1 MVIGVATGIAMGV
14 NFAAG
19 VFKSRSEGD
28 AYMAQAGAYQQD
40 AALYRR
46 NARIARLT
54 GAYNEDIYRAQQRAV
69 KARSAA
75 AAGEAG
81 VGESPTTVTA
91 MMTTYNALEQNIL
104 SARFQVESEAEN
116 YLYQARVA
124 EENARQMK
132 KKAKHKYNN
141 SLISCVSGA
150 LGGMF

>member
-1 MVIGVATGIAMGV
+1 MAIGLATGLAMGA
-14 NFAAG
+14 NFASD
-19 VFKSRSEGD
+19 FLKSRSDGD
-28 AYMAQAGAYQQD
+28 AYMAQSGAYQQD

-69 KARSAA
+69 RASGAA

-91 MMTTYNALEQNIL
+91 LMTTYNALEQNIL

-124 EENARQMK
+124 DENARQAK
-132 KKAKHKYNN
+132 KKAKHKYKGAFL
-141 SLISCVSGA
+141 SGVSSV
-150 LGGMF
+150 LSVF